1 MKHKKILT
9 AISLSLIGIV
19 SFSAISLSVINSVK
33 TELDTITG
41 VKKEINTDDISVENI
56 DLRAKAPEYGLNYPV
71 FNSWGAFNASTTGV
85 TEDVIDYKEINNSLV
100 NSTLEIKMHNPELG
114 VGGIARQGWN
124 LAIYNSK
131 LIYQINDYSRYI
143 KSITITTMN
152 SGATSSV
159 LNLYTDRDA
168 LTTPVMSGNAAT
180 PSTTMKFEI
189 ENDDSIMTNAVCI
202 VDTPTK
208 TTDHYA
214 FNTLSYTLGY
224 INDATTQAT
233 FFAEAFLREMV
244 CDGVGLV
251 APLET
256 TWNAFKD
263 RISNMSEDALE
274 LLKTSSSN
282 QLSESVIEQ
291 ALARYDLI
299 ATKYGYA
306 NFLNRDNVVSQSN
319 IFLTPFGS
327 NNQNNTPI
335 LALLFSCIAICG
347 VSLIVIIKKRKEHSK

>member
-9 AISLSLIGIV
+9 AISLSLIGII

-41 VKKEINTDDISVENI
+41 VKKEINTDDISVTNI

-71 FNSWGAFNASTTGV
+71 FNGWGAFNASTTGV
-85 TEDVIDYKEINNSLV
+85 TEDVIDYTEINNSLV
-100 NSTLEIKMHNPELG
+100 DSTFEIKMHNPELG
-114 VGGIARQGWN
+114 VGGIARQGYN

-143 KSITITTMN
+143 KSITITTGN
-152 SGATSSV
+152 NGSTSSV

-168 LTTPVMSGNAAT
+168 LTTPVMSGNVG
-180 PSTTMKFEI
+180 STMKFEI
-189 ENDDSIMTNAVCI
+189 ENDNPIMTNAVCI

-214 FNTLSYTLGY
+214 FNSLSYTLGY

-251 APLET
+251 APLER

-299 ATKYGYA
+299 ASKYDYA

-327 NNQNNTPI
+327 NNQNNTSI

>member
-1 MKHKKILT
+1 
-9 AISLSLIGIV
+9 
-19 SFSAISLSVINSVK
+19 
-33 TELDTITG
+33 
-41 VKKEINTDDISVENI
+41 
-56 DLRAKAPEYGLNYPV
+56 
-71 FNSWGAFNASTTGV
+71 
-85 TEDVIDYKEINNSLV
+85 
-100 NSTLEIKMHNPELG
+100 
-114 VGGIARQGWN
+114 
-124 LAIYNSK
+124 
-131 LIYQINDYSRYI
+131 
-143 KSITITTMN
+143 MN

-168 LTTPVMSGNAAT
+168 LTTPVMSGNASFN
-180 PSTTMKFEI
+180 PTMTFT
-189 ENDDSIMTNAVCI
+189 NNSSIMTNTICI

-224 INDATTQAT
+224 INNATTQAT

-263 RISNMSEDALE
+263 RISNMSEEALE
-274 LLKTSSSN
+274 LLKISSSN

-299 ATKYGYA
+299 ATKYDYD
-306 NFLNRDNVVSQSN
+306 NFLNRDNIVSHSN
-319 IFLTPFGS
+319 ILLTPFGS
-327 NNQNNTPI
+327 NNQNNTSI
-335 LALLFSCIAICG
+335 LALLFSCIVICG